1 MHELSIAMSIVEMAE
16 EESQR
21 QGGLRVTVVRLRL
34 GALAGVVKNALL
46 SSYQLACEETPLTR
60 SRLEIEDVPGIV
72 FCPACNAR
80 RPVQNSEWFRC
91 SACGSLASEIVSGK
105 ELEVVS
111 LEVEE

>member
-21 QGGLRVTVVRLRL
+21 QGGLRITTVRVRL
-34 GALAGVVKNALL
+34 GALAGVVKTALM
-46 SSYQLACEETPLTR
+46 SSYELACEESLLTG
-60 SRLEIEDVPGIV
+60 SKLVIEDVPGIV
-72 FCPACNAR
+72 FCPACNAK

>member
-21 QGGLRVTVVRLRL
+21 NGGLRVTSVHLRL
-34 GALAGVVKNALL
+34 GTLAGVVKTALL
-46 SSYQLACEETPLTR
+46 SSYELASEQSSVNGSKLV
-60 SRLEIEDVPGIV
+60 IEDVPGVV
-72 FCPACNAR
+72 FCSACNAR
-80 RPVQNSEWFRC
+80 RPVSESEWFRC
-91 SACGSLASEIVSGK
+91 STCGSLASELVSGK

>member
-21 QGGLRVTVVRLRL
+21 QGGLRVTSVRLRL
-34 GALAGVVKNALL
+34 GALAGVVKTALM
-46 SSYQLACEETPLTR
+46 SSYELACEATFLTG
-60 SRLEIEDVPGIV
+60 SKLVIEDVPGVV
-72 FCPACNAR
+72 FCPACNAK